1 MAQSSLPTAAERAES
16 NYTYAVVVWDNKHQL
31 QAEPVTYGMMPKHEV
46 DWQEEPNATLE
57 LSGVALWPAGDAA
70 ARAWAHLNTVQS
82 RALTIVTLAF
92 CLGLPGQTLASAL
105 VAWLSTS
112 HRWCTKIEYDDNDD
126 ETCNDDGHVVL
137 CFEDSRVYL

>member
-1 MAQSSLPTAAERAES
+1 LSCVFSSLPTAAERAES

-57 LSGVALWPAGDAA
+57 LSGDAA

-105 VAWLSTS
+105 VAWLSAS
-112 HRWCTKIEYDDNDD
+112 HRWCTKIEYDDSD
-126 ETCNDDGHVVL
+126 DDGHVVL